1 MEINLLRVAG
11 SRKNNITFVE
21 VMLSTA
27 VLAILAAILIPF
39 FNRANQKG
47 LYANWKTYKSKLQLD
62 PALTCYYDFSDG
74 KGNILTNSSRNT
86 SSEEYDAIDLDGR
99 ILNAAGWKKG
109 RWQLKW
115 GVKFNGESSH
125 ILSNGD
131 FSGTSASVICWF
143 KSSDMDSGI
152 LSFTERRDLD
162 SVSKRHIYMKGGYVI
177 SATPK
182 GAIKSNTKCDDGE
195 WHMLA
200 VTMGKKQGKHIL
212 YIDGKAESESDS
224 FEVGGDAIKS
234 IIIGYCSNAPFYDGL
249 IDEVIVFK
257 RELLADE
264 IAEAYKAGK
273 P

>member
-1 MEINLLRVAG
+1 MIRVVTKR
-11 SRKNNITFVE
+11 RKNITFVE

-47 LYANWKTYKSKLQLD
+47 LYAKWKTHKSKLQLD
-62 PALTCYYDFSDG
+62 PTLTCYYDFSDG
-74 KGNILTNSSRNT
+74 KGNILSNSSRNT
-86 SSEEYDAIDLDGR
+86 STNVYDAIDLDGR
-99 ILNAAGWKKG
+99 ILNSAGWKKG

-143 KSSDMDSGI
+143 KSTDMDSGL
-152 LSFTERRDLD
+152 LSFTEKRNLD
-162 SVSKRHIYMKGGYVI
+162 SPSKRNIYLKGGYVI
-177 SATPK
+177 SATTK
-182 GAIKSNTKCDDGE
+182 GAVKSTSKCDDGK

-200 VTMGKKQGKHIL
+200 VTMGKKFGKHIL
-212 YIDGKAESESDS
+212 YIDGKRESETSV
-224 FEVGGDAIKS
+224 FEVSGDDVKS

-249 IDEVIVFK
+249 IDEVIAFK
-257 RELLADE
+257 RELAENE
-264 IAEAYKAGK
+264 IEDVYKAGK

>member
-1 MEINLLRVAG
+1 MIKVVTVRRNH
-11 SRKNNITFVE
+11 ITFVE

-47 LYANWKTYKSKLQLD
+47 LYAKWKTHKSKLQLD
-62 PALTCYYDFSDG
+62 PALSCYYDFSDG
-74 KGNILTNSSRNT
+74 KGNILSNTARNT
-86 SSEEYDAIDLDGR
+86 TPSSYDAIDLDGR

-115 GVKFNGESSH
+115 GLNFNGESSH
-125 ILSNGD
+125 VMSNGD
-131 FSGTSASVICWF
+131 FSGTASSVVCWF
-143 KSSDMDSGI
+143 KTSDMDSSI
-152 LSFTERRDLD
+152 LSFTEKRNLD
-162 SVSKRHIYMKGGYVI
+162 SPAKRNIFLKGGFVI
-177 SATPK
+177 SATTK
-182 GAIKSNTKCDDGE
+182 GAIKSESKCNDDK

-200 VTMGKKQGKHIL
+200 VTMGKKEGKHIL
-212 YIDGKAESESDS
+212 YVDGKREADTNL
-224 FEVGGDAIKS
+224 FEVAGEEVKS

-257 RELLADE
+257 RELSVKE
-264 IAEAYKAGK
+264 IEEIYNAGK